1 MEKLPRTTNIL
12 ESWHSRWSLLAGTR
26 HLSINKMI
34 DEIHKEQKA
43 TEGKILRILKGDIS
57 LVCSKDLK
65 ELDQILYEKISTLDE
80 WSNMDFIEGVS
91 VNLSDIRKI

>member
-1 MEKLPRTTNIL
+1 
-12 ESWHSRWSLLAGTR
+12 
-26 HLSINKMI
+26 MI

-91 VNLSDIRKI
+91 VNLSDKKNKK

>member
-1 MEKLPRTTNIL
+1 MFQAI
-12 ESWHSRWSLLAGTR
+12 
-26 HLSINKMI
+26 I
-34 DEIHKEQKA
+34 DEIHKKQKA
-43 TEGKILRILKGDIS
+43 TEGKFLRILKEDIG

-91 VNLSDIRKI
+91 VNLSDKKNRK